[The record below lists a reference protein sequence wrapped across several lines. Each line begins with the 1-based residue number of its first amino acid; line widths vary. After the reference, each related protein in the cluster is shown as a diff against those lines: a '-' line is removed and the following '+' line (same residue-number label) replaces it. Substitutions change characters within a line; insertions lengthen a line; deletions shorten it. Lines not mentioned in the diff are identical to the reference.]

1 MHDIYGDDV
10 EFIGVAGRDDLP
22 PITAFIDD
30 FAVGSFDH
38 AVDLTGDVWAAFDI
52 STQPAFVFIDAD
64 GSSSTHVGALGVE
77 GLSSRLDDL
86 TS

>member
-1 MHDIYGDDV
+1 M
-10 EFIGVAGRDDLP
+10 
-22 PITAFIDD
+22 
-30 FAVGSFDH
+30 GSFDH

-64 GSSSTHVGALGVE
+64 GSTSTHVGALGVE
-77 GLSSRLDDL
+77 GLSSRLDEL